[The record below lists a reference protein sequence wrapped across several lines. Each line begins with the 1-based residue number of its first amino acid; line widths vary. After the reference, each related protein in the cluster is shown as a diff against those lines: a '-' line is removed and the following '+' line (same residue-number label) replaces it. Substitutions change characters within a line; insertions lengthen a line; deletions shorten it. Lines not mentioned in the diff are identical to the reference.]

1 MAAKGFKY
9 EEFAQNLAA
18 QAQDLVPAEFTPEQ
32 KQYVINTL
40 GNFSMMAGKALAE
53 DKNLKFDVETSTYIT
68 QIIAEWSFHKS
79 VDVIRSGI
87 PRQHWDSVM
96 QRIAYTIFEVAKQ
109 TFSQGIP
116 NEQII
121 EIIEHHV
128 NKAYVDAITE
138 LKDKGVIDESL
149 MEFAASQSNMN
160 RMAQEMQEQAQAEVQ
175 AAEQQQNM
183 PVQEGAEQVSN
194 DLPQPVQAQTQPAVQ
209 EEPQNASKTLKLAT
223 VAMLFKR
230 MNQDRVQVYLDKFS
244 DDDAQDV
251 IKYMKLNDLKE
262 RVGVENAMRCLQ
274 EIKMNLPKSTDLLPM
289 KVVKKIKNFASQ
301 YSEKELETM
310 LIKERLG
317 VKRLVF
323 TALEDKYYDKI
334 PPKVASIVATHLI
347 SSV

>member
-18 QAQDLVPAEFTPEQ
+18 QAQGLVPPEFSPEE
-32 KQYVINTL
+32 KEYVINTL

-53 DKNLKFDVETSTYIT
+53 DKNLPFDVDTSTYIT

-87 PRQHWDSVM
+87 PRQHWDGVM
-96 QRIAYTIFEVAKQ
+96 QKIAYTIFEVAKQ
-109 TFSQGIP
+109 AFTQKLP

-128 NKAYVDAITE
+128 NKTYVEAITE

-160 RMAQEMQEQAQAEVQ
+160 KMAQEMQAAQAAQAQGIESADAVS
-175 AAEQQQNM
+175 ADGQN
-183 PVQEGAEQVSN
+183 
-194 DLPQPVQAQTQPAVQ
+194 LPQTTTGGVPVTVP
-209 EEPQNASKTLKLAT
+209 EPEFAPKALKLAT
-223 VAMLFKR
+223 VAMLFNR
-230 MNQDRVQVYLDKFS
+230 MNQDRVQTFLDKFEQP
-244 DDDAQDV
+244 DAEDV
-251 IKYMKLNDLKE
+251 VKYMKLPDLTQ
-262 RVGVENAMRCLQ
+262 RVGVENAMRCLH
-274 EIKMNLPKSTDLLPM
+274 EIKMNLPKASDLAPM
-289 KVVKKIKNFASQ
+289 KVVKKIKNFASK

-310 LIKERLG
+310 LIKERIG

-323 TALEDKYYDKI
+323 TALEDKYYENI

-347 SSV
+347 NSV

>member
-1 MAAKGFKY
+1 MAAKDFKY

-18 QAQDLVPAEFTPEQ
+18 QAQDLVPAEFSPEE

-40 GNFSMMAGKALAE
+40 GNFAMMAGKTLAE
-53 DKNLKFDVETSTYIT
+53 DKNLNFNAEISTYIT

-109 TFSQGIP
+109 TFSQGLP

-160 RMAQEMQEQAQAEVQ
+160 KMAQEMQQQAQAQVQ
-175 AAEQQQNM
+175 AAQA
-183 PVQEGAEQVSN
+183 QELQPQAQPETESETNLV
-194 DLPQPVQAQTQPAVQ
+194 QPVNASTPAEQ
-209 EEPQNASKTLKLAT
+209 EEPDGIESKALKLAT

-230 MNQDRVQVYLDKFS
+230 MNQDRVQVYLDKFN
-244 DDDAQDV
+244 DNDAQDV
-251 IKYMKLNDLKE
+251 IKYMKLPDLSQ
-262 RVGVENAMRCLQ
+262 RIGLENAMRCLQ
-274 EIKMNLPKSTDLLPM
+274 EIKTNLPKSTDLIPA

-347 SSV
+347 NSV